1 MGKTKDLLDDPDDT
15 HHDKELEDLMVV
27 ESTAQACITSALHI
41 EQSSDTNQN
50 LESATSDQQSVK
62 VSITNGELSAQE

>member
-1 MGKTKDLLDDPDDT
+1 MVELSGEDNLTSPEMGKTKDLLDDPDDT

-41 EQSSDTNQN
+41 
-50 LESATSDQQSVK
+50 
-62 VSITNGELSAQE
+62 VSLTTIYAA